1 VLKKLLEQLGKVTP
15 FGVDIENA
23 VEHQD
28 HCLPSRREKSC
39 AHFRQFFMGPLKN
52 VFQRDR
58 SRPLLERRRC
68 CKCLTSSSAIKTTVP
83 IVIVVFFG
91 DLTSFFVVVFSSLSL
106 SSSSFFSSKFLVER
120 ESEH

>member
-52 VFQRDR
+52 VFQETAQDR
-58 SRPLLERRRC
+58 C
-68 CKCLTSSSAIKTTVP
+68 WNGVAVASA
-83 IVIVVFFG
+83 
-91 DLTSFFVVVFSSLSL
+91 
-106 SSSSFFSSKFLVER
+106 
-120 ESEH
+120 